1 MILFFTFL
9 HFVHDLCPALLA
21 PLLPLIKQSFNLT
34 YFQTGLLLSAF
45 TIPAGLSQLPMGWL
59 GDRWN
64 RGLLI
69 AAGVGGVGIT
79 TLAAGLSQTYYLMLF
94 ILIIMGVLAGAYHP
108 SAISILPRYCTKEKT
123 GSVIGL
129 HSLGG
134 ATSFA
139 IGPVLGGLIAGA
151 LGWRFAFITLS
162 IPAILSIPIVL
173 KKLKSEWQIE
183 REHANNSKADI
194 ELERELPS
202 IGQVFRPIIIPFI
215 LVVIVQLIA
224 GSAVAFIPLYLVD
237 KHGIAPVY
245 AAMLLGLHRG
255 GGMAGTIVGGR
266 LSDRWGRKQTFFSA
280 LITIGPILYL
290 LTILPFNNAF
300 IIILITFGLL
310 MTMRMTAI
318 QTLIVDSVDIR
329 RRGTVLGIYFFLSM
343 EGTSL
348 VLPVAGYFMDIFG
361 TAKVFT
367 ALALAAVGISVV
379 ALPLAKKT
387 KAYTR

>member
-151 LGWRFAFITLS
+151 LGWRFSFIEISASLG
-162 IPAILSIPIVL
+162 
-173 KKLKSEWQIE
+173 
-183 REHANNSKADI
+183 
-194 ELERELPS
+194 
-202 IGQVFRPIIIPFI
+202 GQ
-215 LVVIVQLIA
+215 
-224 GSAVAFIPLYLVD
+224 
-237 KHGIAPVY
+237 
-245 AAMLLGLHRG
+245 
-255 GGMAGTIVGGR
+255 
-266 LSDRWGRKQTFFSA
+266 
-280 LITIGPILYL
+280 
-290 LTILPFNNAF
+290 
-300 IIILITFGLL
+300 
-310 MTMRMTAI
+310 
-318 QTLIVDSVDIR
+318 
-329 RRGTVLGIYFFLSM
+329 
-343 EGTSL
+343 
-348 VLPVAGYFMDIFG
+348 
-361 TAKVFT
+361 
-367 ALALAAVGISVV
+367 
-379 ALPLAKKT
+379 
-387 KAYTR
+387 

>member
-34 YFQTGLLLSAF
+34 YFQSGLLLSAF
-45 TIPAGLSQLPMGWL
+45 TITAGLSQLPMGWL

-64 RGLLI
+64 RGLLV
-69 AAGVGGVGIT
+69 AVGVGGVGIT
-79 TLAAGLSQTYYLMLF
+79 TLAVGLSQTYYLMLF
-94 ILIIMGVLAGAYHP
+94 TLIIMGVFAGAYHP

-139 IGPVLGGLIAGA
+139 IGPVLGGLIAGV
-151 LGWRFAFITLS
+151 LGWRPAFIILS
-162 IPAILSIPIVL
+162 IPTILSIPIML

-183 REHANNSKADI
+183 REHANNSTADI
-194 ELERELPS
+194 ESERELPS
-202 IGQVFRPIIIPFI
+202 IGQIFRPIIIPFI
-215 LVVIVQLIA
+215 LVVVVQLIA

-237 KHGIAPVY
+237 KHGIAPAY

-255 GGMAGTIVGGR
+255 GGMAGAIVGGR

-280 LITIGPILYL
+280 IITIGPILYL

-310 MTMRMTAI
+310 MSMRVNAI

-329 RRGTVLGIYFFLSM
+329 RRGTVLGIYFFLLM
-343 EGTSL
+343 EGGSL
-348 VLPVAGYFMDIFG
+348 VLPAIGYFMDIFE